1 MSKVAFLS
9 RGDITD
15 CLRAG
20 WNSPEFNERLTIL
33 VIVGTS
39 MDAHCFRR
47 QVGIGSESDCL
58 LGQPRRIFEISASEA
73 GWKVEKSGGDVDG
86 EGECRRWKVVADDEV
101 RDR

>member
-1 MSKVAFLS
+1 
-9 RGDITD
+9 
-15 CLRAG
+15 
-20 WNSPEFNERLTIL
+20 
-33 VIVGTS
+33 

-73 GWKVEKSGGDVDG
+73 GSKVEKFRGDVDG
-86 EGECRRWKVVADDEV
+86 EVECGDAVADDEV